1 MFSEPGGSGSALRD
15 LWELDGGTEEGPEP
29 AVRLNPK
36 QREILERQREKFL
49 RKFGREPGHDDPIFF
64 DPNVADPRPLD
75 PDVLVA
81 TIVTAMEKAGID
93 PAKVHAYRRTGMLV
107 TRENLAQWSPED
119 LGEWQAALEEY
130 EALAAR
136 RN

>member
-1 MFSEPGGSGSALRD
+1 MAKLKKARSR
-15 LWELDGGTEEGPEP
+15 T
-29 AVRLNPK
+29 VRLNSK

-49 RKFGREPGHDDPIFF
+49 RKFGREPGPTDPIFF
-64 DPNVADPRPLD
+64 DPNVDAPRPFD
-75 PDVLVA
+75 PDGLVA
-81 TIVTAMEKAGID
+81 TIAAAMERAGID
-93 PAKVHAYRRTGMLV
+93 PAKIHAYRRTGMLV
-107 TRENLAQWSPED
+107 TRENLAQWSSED

>member
-1 MFSEPGGSGSALRD
+1 MARPKKAR
-15 LWELDGGTEEGPEP
+15 TR
-29 AVRLNPK
+29 VRLNRK

-49 RKFGREPGHDDPIFF
+49 KRFGREPGPADPIFF
-64 DPNVADPRPLD
+64 DPNVDDPRPLD
-75 PDVLVA
+75 PDGLVA
-81 TIVTAMEKAGID
+81 TIAAAMERAGID
-93 PAKVHAYRRTGMLV
+93 PAKIHAYRRTGMLV
-107 TRENLAQWSPED
+107 TGENLARWSSED

>member
-1 MFSEPGGSGSALRD
+1 MARRTKGRGR
-15 LWELDGGTEEGPEP
+15 T
-29 AVRLNPK
+29 VRLNPK

-49 RKFGREPGHDDPIFF
+49 RKFGREPGPDDPIFF
-64 DPNVADPRPLD
+64 DPNVDAPRPLD
-75 PDVLVA
+75 PDDLVR
-81 TIVTAMEKAGID
+81 TIAAAMEKAGLD
-93 PAKVHAYRRTGMLV
+93 PAKIHAYRRTGMLV